1 MNRARSFRKR
11 DPHIDA
17 ANNGGMIDMAR
28 SRKTEQRYLSEE
40 ELQLVDQTHLPAL
53 KLIQT
58 PELVLLRKTLRESRE
73 KASSIP
79 SKTRPVTDNANGKGS
94 EGPGMRRDI
103 LSAAVKR
110 VNRELDRR
118 RTGTIERQIDENP
131 LAAASMA
138 LNGQSHAETAPERRT
153 RGETSTGHMPR
164 ASVAP
169 SRTPALATGNGR

>member
-1 MNRARSFRKR
+1 
-11 DPHIDA
+11 
-17 ANNGGMIDMAR
+17 MAR